1 MQVFFNTY
9 QIVATPIAISCPWHM
24 RRGGIESA
32 WQNEERPDVR
42 LPQLRAD
49 QRRRS
54 ARGFSIREGA
64 DLHGAEG
71 RTDRRAV
78 RNRTQPHSGGVLRQ
92 SEPRSRMG

>member
-1 MQVFFNTY
+1 MHVFFNTY
-9 QIVATPIAISCPWHM
+9 QIVAIPIENSCPWHI

-54 ARGFSIREGA
+54 ARGVSVREGTY
-64 DLHGAEG
+64 LHGAEG

-78 RNRTQPHSGGVLRQ
+78 SNRTQPHPGGVLRQ
-92 SEPRSRMG
+92 SEPRSWMG